1 MVKIYQLPTYLPIK
15 SISFSMDS
23 FSSFCLMQML
33 NVRHKTKNLQK
44 IEFIASVSVLYMQ
57 LNIFGKLYYVK
68 LTVN

>member
-1 MVKIYQLPTYLPIK
+1 
-15 SISFSMDS
+15 MDS